1 MLGSSSW
8 RPSCPSTTRD
18 RPFAVLMDVHMLL
31 LLGARERT
39 QAEFRDLLE
48 RGGFQMDGVASTGSP
63 AGLAVIEATPT

>member
-1 MLGSSSW
+1 MEDPAHSAPW
-8 RPSCPSTTRD
+8 R
-18 RPFAVLMDVHMLL
+18 

-48 RGGFQMDGVASTGSP
+48 RGGFQMEGVASTGSP